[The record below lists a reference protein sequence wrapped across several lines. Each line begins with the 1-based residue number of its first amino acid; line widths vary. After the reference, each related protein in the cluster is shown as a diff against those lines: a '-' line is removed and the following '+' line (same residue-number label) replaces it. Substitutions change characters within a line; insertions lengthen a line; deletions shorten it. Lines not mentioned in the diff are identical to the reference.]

1 MLDAKVQM
9 QKCTN
14 VFTAFITVCNWYRS
28 GDKKIVRR
36 EIQTLLIGSMTC
48 KQIKWFEI
56 EFRIMNKVN
65 F

>member
-28 GDKKIVRR
+28 GDKKTVRK
-36 EIQTLLIGSMTC
+36 EVKNSPNDL
-48 KQIKWFEI
+48 
-56 EFRIMNKVN
+56 
-65 F
+65 